1 MIREHPDRQPKNL
14 LIHGGHIIDPSQRID
29 AIGDLLISDGRIGWL
44 SIQETAPLPE
54 SCLVVDARGMVVC
67 PGFVDIHC
75 HLRQPGFEEKETIAT
90 GTRAAAKG
98 GFTTVCCMPNTD
110 PPLDSGA
117 TVEYIR
123 SLAASEG
130 VVRVLPV
137 GCVTKGRAGSELAD
151 FGELSTSGV
160 VAFSDDGSPVADSS
174 LMRRALEYSRDSGL
188 PITDHCEDLT
198 LSQGGVMNEGSVASR
213 LGLKGIPAAAEEKMV
228 ARDIDLARSTRGRLH
243 IAHVSTA
250 GSVDLIRRARDEGV
264 SVTAEVTP
272 HHLTLTEEMVDGY
285 NTNAKVNPPLRTAE
299 DIAALVIGL
308 KEGVIDAIAT
318 DHAPHTAKDKA
329 GEFAQAA
336 FGISGLETALGSLME
351 LVHRGKLDLVTL
363 ISKLTHEPASFLRR
377 ADLGTLKPGS
387 PADVIVFDPQ
397 KEWVVIPDDFASKG
411 KNTPL
416 AGSVLRGKV
425 MVTVFGGAVVYSN
438 STTRLNQRARD
449 NWGSTWDSGDFRK
462 GDLYAQAQ

>member
-1 MIREHPDRQPKNL
+1 MVAGRPDRQPENL
-14 LIHGGHIIDPSQRID
+14 LVHGGHIIDPSQQVD
-29 AIGDLLISDGRIGWL
+29 AIGDLLISDGKIAWL
-44 SIQETAPLPE
+44 SMQKTAPLPE

-110 PPLDSGA
+110 PPIDSGA
-117 TVEYIR
+117 AVEYIK

-130 VVRVLPV
+130 AVRVLPV
-137 GCVTKGRAGSELAD
+137 GCVTKGRAGSELAEI
-151 FGELSTSGV
+151 GELSTSGV
-160 VAFSDDGSPVADSS
+160 VAFSDDGSPVGDSS

-188 PITDHCEDLT
+188 PIIDHCEDLT

-213 LGLKGIPAAAEEKMV
+213 LGLKGIPAAAEERMV
-228 ARDIDLARSTRGRLH
+228 ARDIDLARSTGGRLH

-250 GSVDLIRRARDEGV
+250 GSVELIRRARDEGV

-272 HHLTLTEEMVDGY
+272 HHLILTEEMVAGY

-318 DHAPHTAKDKA
+318 DHAPHTARDKMCD
-329 GEFAQAA
+329 FALAA

-351 LVHRGKLDLVTL
+351 LVHQGKIDLVML
-363 ISKLTHEPASFLRR
+363 ISKLTHEPASFLQRD
-377 ADLGTLKPGS
+377 DLGTLKPGS
-387 PADVIVFDPQ
+387 PADVTVFDPEA
-397 KEWVVIPDDFASKG
+397 EWAVNPDDFASKG

-416 AGSVLRGKV
+416 AGSVLKGRV
-425 MVTVFGGAVVYSN
+425 MITVYRGAVVYSN
-438 STTRLNQRARD
+438 STIRLNQ
-449 NWGSTWDSGDFRK
+449 K
-462 GDLYAQAQ
+462 GRNS

>member
-1 MIREHPDRQPKNL
+1 MITEHPDHRPKNL
-14 LIHGGHIIDPSQRID
+14 LIHGGHIIDPSQQVD
-29 AIGDLLISDGRIGWL
+29 AVGDLFVSDGRIGWL
-44 SIQETAPLPE
+44 SMQETAPLPE

-67 PGFVDIHC
+67 PGFIDIHC

-110 PPLDSGA
+110 PPIDSGA
-117 TVEYIR
+117 AVEYIK

-130 VVRVLPV
+130 AVRVLPV
-137 GCVTKGRAGSELAD
+137 GCVSKGRAGSELAD

-160 VAFSDDGSPVADSS
+160 VAFSDDGRPVGDSS

-198 LSQGGVMNEGSVASR
+198 LSQGGVMNEGPVASR

-228 ARDIDLARSTRGRLH
+228 TRDIGLARSTGGRLH

-250 GSVDLIRRARDEGV
+250 GSVDIIRRAREEGV

-272 HHLTLTEEMVDGY
+272 HHLTMTEEMVAGY
-285 NTNAKVNPPLRTAE
+285 NTNAKVNPPLRTAQ
-299 DIAALVIGL
+299 DIAALIIGL

-318 DHAPHTAKDKA
+318 DHAPHTAKDKTC
-329 GEFAQAA
+329 EFALAA
-336 FGISGLETALGSLME
+336 SGISGLETALGSLME
-351 LVHRGKLDLVTL
+351 LVHQGRIDLVTL

-377 ADLGTLKPGS
+377 DDLGTLKPGA
-387 PADVIVFDPQ
+387 PADVTIFDPEA
-397 KEWVVIPDDFASKG
+397 EWMANPDDFTSKG

-416 AGSVLRGKV
+416 AGLVLKGRV
-425 MVTVFGGAVVYSN
+425 MVTVFGGAVVHKDDAIKLK
-438 STTRLNQRARD
+438 TT
-449 NWGSTWDSGDFRK
+449 G
-462 GDLYAQAQ
+462 YATRSEV

>member
-1 MIREHPDRQPKNL
+1 MVAERPDRQPKNL
-14 LIHGGHIIDPSQRID
+14 LIQGGHIIDPSQRVD
-29 AIGDLLISDGRIGWL
+29 AIGDLLISDGKIGWL
-44 SIQETAPLPE
+44 SMQKTAPLPE
-54 SCLVVDARGMVVC
+54 SCQVLDARGMVVC

-75 HLRQPGFEEKETIAT
+75 HLRQPGYEEKETIAT
-90 GTRAAAKG
+90 GTRAAARG

-110 PPLDSGA
+110 PPIDSGA
-117 TVEYIR
+117 TVEYIK

-160 VAFSDDGSPVADSS
+160 IAFSDDGSPVADSY

-188 PITDHCEDLT
+188 LIIDHCEDLT
-198 LSQGGVMNEGSVASR
+198 LSQGGVMNEGSVAAR

-228 ARDIDLARSTRGRLH
+228 TRDIDLARSTGGRVH

-250 GSVDLIRRARDEGV
+250 GSVELIRRARDEGV

-272 HHLTLTEEMVDGY
+272 HHLTMTEEMVAGY
-285 NTNAKVNPPLRTAE
+285 NTDAKVNPPLRTAE
-299 DIAALVIGL
+299 DIAALILGL

-318 DHAPHTAKDKA
+318 DHAPHTAEDKM
-329 GEFAQAA
+329 GEFALAA

-351 LVHRGKLDLVTL
+351 LVHQGKLDLVTL

-377 ADLGTLKPGS
+377 DDLGTLKPGS
-387 PADVIVFDPQ
+387 PADVTVFDPQ
-397 KEWVVIPDDFASKG
+397 KEWVVRPDDFASKG

-416 AGSVLRGKV
+416 AGSVLKGKV
-425 MVTVFGGAVVYSN
+425 MVTVFGGAVVHKDDAIKLE
-438 STTRLNQRARD
+438 TRYPTRSEA
-449 NWGSTWDSGDFRK
+449 
-462 GDLYAQAQ
+462 

>member
-1 MIREHPDRQPKNL
+1 MVAEYPDRQPKNL
-14 LIHGGHIIDPSQRID
+14 FIQGGHIIDPSQRVD
-29 AIGDLLISDGRIGWL
+29 AIGDLLISDGKIGWL
-44 SIQETAPLPE
+44 STDETVSPPE
-54 SCLVVDARGMVVC
+54 SCQVLDARGMVVC

-110 PPLDSGA
+110 PPIDSGA
-117 TVEYIR
+117 TVEFIKR
-123 SLAASEG
+123 VASTEG

-137 GCVTKGRAGSELAD
+137 GCVSRDRAGSELAD
-151 FGELSTSGV
+151 FGELSISGV
-160 VAFSDDGSPVADSS
+160 IAFSDDGGPVGDSS

-198 LSQGGVMNEGSVASR
+198 LSQGGVMNEGSVATR
-213 LGLKGIPAAAEEKMV
+213 LGLKGIPAAAEEGMV
-228 ARDIDLARSTRGRLH
+228 ARDIELARSTGGRLH

-250 GSVDLIRRARDEGV
+250 GSVELIRRAKDRGV

-272 HHLTLTEEMVDGY
+272 HHLTLTEEMVAGY
-285 NTNAKVNPPLRTAE
+285 DTNAKVNPPLRTAE
-299 DIAALVIGL
+299 DIAALIIGL

-318 DHAPHTAKDKA
+318 DHAPHTAEDKA

-336 FGISGLETALGSLME
+336 FGISGFETALGSLMG
-351 LVHRGKLDLVTL
+351 LVHQGRIDLVTL

-377 ADLGTLKPGS
+377 DDLGTLKPGA
-387 PADVIVFDPQ
+387 PADVTVFDPQ
-397 KEWVVIPDDFASKG
+397 KEWVVNPDDFVSKG

-416 AGSVLRGKV
+416 AGSVLKGRV
-425 MVTVFGGAVVYSN
+425 MATVYGGDVVYKDDAIK
-438 STTRLNQRARD
+438 LDA
-449 NWGSTWDSGDFRK
+449 
-462 GDLYAQAQ
+462 LVV

>member
-1 MIREHPDRQPKNL
+1 MITVRPGRQPKNL
-14 LIHGGHIIDPSQRID
+14 LIQGGHIIDPSQRVD
-29 AIGDLLISDGRIGWL
+29 ATGDLLISDGKIGWL
-44 SIQETAPLPE
+44 SLEQTVPRPE

-110 PPLDSGA
+110 PPIDSGT
-117 TVEYIR
+117 TVEFIKR
-123 SLAASEG
+123 VASTEG

-137 GCVTKGRAGSELAD
+137 GCVSRGRAGSELAD

-160 VAFSDDGSPVADSS
+160 IAFSDDGSPVADSS

-198 LSQGGVMNEGSVASR
+198 LSQGGVMNEGLVAAR
-213 LGLKGIPAAAEEKMV
+213 LGLRGIPAAAEEKMV
-228 ARDIDLARSTRGRLH
+228 ARDIDLARSTGGRLH

-250 GSVDLIRRARDEGV
+250 GSVELIRRARDEGV

-272 HHLTLTEEMVDGY
+272 HHLTLTEEMVAGY

-299 DIAALVIGL
+299 DIAALVLGL
-308 KEGVIDAIAT
+308 KEGVIDVIAT
-318 DHAPHTAKDKA
+318 DHAPHAAEDKA
-329 GEFAQAA
+329 GDFAQAA
-336 FGISGLETALGSLME
+336 FGISGFETALGSLMG
-351 LVHRGKLDLVTL
+351 LVHGGRIDLVTL
-363 ISKLTHEPASFLRR
+363 ISKLTHEPALFLRR
-377 ADLGTLKPGS
+377 DDLGTLKPGS
-387 PADVIVFDPQ
+387 PADVTVFDPQ
-397 KEWVVIPDDFASKG
+397 KEWVVNPDDFASKG

-416 AGSVLRGKV
+416 AGHVLKGKV
-425 MVTVFGGAVVYSN
+425 MATIYG
-438 STTRLNQRARD
+438 
-449 NWGSTWDSGDFRK
+449 GDFSYKDDAMNLETKR
-462 GDLYAQAQ
+462 YATRSEL